1 MALAK
6 NMMQGGMSAGG
17 AKAINGSIATGLVAA
32 GTVIGDALD
41 LSADTNVIATC
52 ATGAGVQVFAAE
64 LGDSQEIYNG
74 GANSCKVY
82 PDATTA
88 QFNALGVGNSFLL
101 APNSMCYV
109 RKITTTRWIVNLS
122 A

>member
-17 AKAINGSIATGLVAA
+17 AKAINGALATGLTAA

-41 LSADTNVIATC
+41 LNADTNVIGTC
-52 ATGAGVQVFAAE
+52 ASGAGVQLPSAE
-64 LGDSQEIYNG
+64 IGDSVEVYNG
-74 GANSCKVY
+74 GANACKVY
-82 PDATTA
+82 PDASANQVNGLTA
-88 QFNALGVGNSFLL
+88 GSAFLL
-101 APNSMCYV
+101 APNTMCYC
-109 RKITTTRWIVNLS
+109 RKITSTRWVANLS

>member
-17 AKAINGSIATGLVAA
+17 AKAVNGSIATGLTAA
-32 GTVIGDALD
+32 GTVITDALD

-52 ATGAGVQVFAAE
+52 GSGAGVQLFAAE
-64 LGDSQEIYNG
+64 IGDSQEIYNG
-74 GANSCKVY
+74 GLNACKVY
-82 PDATTA
+82 PDASANTINGLTA
-88 QFNALGVGNSFLL
+88 GAAFQLSINTS
-101 APNSMCYV
+101 CYV
-109 RKITTTRWIVNLS
+109 RKITSTRWIAYLS

>member
-17 AKAINGSIATGLVAA
+17 AKAINGSIAMGLTAA
-32 GTVIGDALD
+32 GTVITDALD

-52 ATGAGVQVFAAE
+52 ASGAGVQVFQAE
-64 LGDSQEIYNG
+64 IGDSQEIYNG
-74 GANSCKVY
+74 GANACKVY
-82 PDATTA
+82 PDAATS
-88 QFNALGVGNSFLL
+88 QFNALGNGNAFLL
-101 APNSMCYV
+101 GTNSACYV
-109 RKITTTRWIVNLS
+109 RKISSTRWIAVLS